1 MQASFKAF
9 SEYRKKLL
17 RYVPARISNDHSAYD
32 IVEEVDI
39 LQVITWTAAAWKEV
53 SGMIEDKDDQ
63 NALVSMKEKLEKI
76 VITQK
81 KQTNIR
87 DYFV

>member
-1 MQASFKAF
+1 MK
-9 SEYRKKLL
+9 YRKKLL
-17 RYVPARISNDHSAYD
+17 CYVPARISNDRNASD
-32 IVEEVDI
+32 IVKEVDI

>member
-1 MQASFKAF
+1 M
-9 SEYRKKLL
+9 
-17 RYVPARISNDHSAYD
+17 PARISNDRNASD
-32 IVEEVDI
+32 IVKEVDI

-87 DYFV
+87 D